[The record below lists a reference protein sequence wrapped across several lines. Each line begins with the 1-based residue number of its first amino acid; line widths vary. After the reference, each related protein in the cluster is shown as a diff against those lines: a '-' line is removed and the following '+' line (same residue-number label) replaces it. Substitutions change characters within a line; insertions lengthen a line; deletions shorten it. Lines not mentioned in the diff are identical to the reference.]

1 MRPETSNSGSS
12 LIDSHPFTRMQLYV
26 VTRLMSGQRPG
37 EIAAGIHMTPDAIY
51 KRDQRARKRLSAK
64 QRERYLL
71 ALQRDR
77 GRRVK
82 LKPISLSFT
91 QA

>member
-1 MRPETSNSGSS
+1 MTAMQWHVLVRRANGERP
-12 LIDSHPFTRMQLYV
+12 IQ
-26 VTRLMSGQRPG
+26 
-37 EIAAGIHMTPDAIY
+37 IASDIGITVQAIY

-64 QRERYLL
+64 QREGYVQ
-71 ALQRDR
+71 ALNRNR